1 MRAVDAEKVYFSYG
15 AEEALRNV
23 SFTVD
28 SGEFVAVMGPNGSG
42 KSTLMKLI
50 LGLLKPSKGKISVF
64 GVSPSAQR
72 EKAQQY
78 IGYMPQR
85 EGISKKIPIEVKD
98 IVLMGLTAKKRRLDF
113 LSRED
118 IKIAKEALESVG
130 MLHLW
135 NKKFSELSGGQQQ
148 RVMFARALAVRPRL
162 LILDEP
168 FNGVDIPSRN
178 KILEV
183 INSREDLTT
192 IMVVHNVNPIV
203 HFIDKVLLLN
213 KKAIAFGPPK
223 EVLTTKNLMEAYGA
237 SIQVI
242 ECAEGYCHPIL
253 GDTHG

>member
-1 MRAVDAEKVYFSYG
+1 MSAVNAEEVYFSYG
-15 AEEALRNV
+15 AEEALRDV
-23 SFTVD
+23 SFNVD

-50 LGLLKPSKGKISVF
+50 LGLLKPAKGKISVF
-64 GVSPSAQR
+64 GVDPSTER

-78 IGYMPQR
+78 IGYMPQK

-98 IVLMGLTAKKRRLDF
+98 VVLMGLTAKKRRLDF
-113 LSRED
+113 LSKKD
-118 IKIAKEALESVG
+118 LKIAKEALESVD

-148 RVMFARALAVRPRL
+148 RVMFARALAVQPRL

-183 INSREDLTT
+183 LNSRENLTA

-213 KKAIAFGPPK
+213 KKAIAFGSPK
-223 EVLTTKNLMEAYGA
+223 EALTAENLMEAYGA
-237 SIQVI
+237 SVQVV
-242 ECAEGYCHPIL
+242 ECKEGYCHPLL

>member
-1 MRAVDAEKVYFSYG
+1 MSAVDVEKVYFSYG
-15 AEEALRNV
+15 EEEALRDV
-23 SFTVD
+23 SFIAED
-28 SGEFVAVMGPNGSG
+28 GEFVAVMGPNGSG

-64 GVSPSAQR
+64 GVNPSTQR

-98 IVLMGLTAKKRRLDF
+98 VVLMGLTAKKRRLDF

-118 IKIAKEALESVG
+118 IKIAKEALESVD

-148 RVMFARALAVRPRL
+148 RVMFARALAVQPRL

-178 KILEV
+178 KILEAL
-183 INSREDLTT
+183 NNRENLTT
-192 IMVVHNVNPIV
+192 IMVVHNINPIV

-213 KKAIAFGPPK
+213 KKAIAFGSPK
-223 EVLTTKNLMEAYGA
+223 EALTVENLMEAYGA
-237 SIQVI
+237 SVQVV
-242 ECAEGYCHPIL
+242 ECKEGYCHPLL

>member
-1 MRAVDAEKVYFSYG
+1 MSAVNAEEVYFSYG
-15 AEEALRNV
+15 TEEALRDV
-23 SFTVD
+23 SFNVD

-50 LGLLKPSKGKISVF
+50 LGLLKPAKGKISVF
-64 GVSPSAQR
+64 GVDPSTER

-78 IGYMPQR
+78 IGYMPQK

-98 IVLMGLTAKKRRLDF
+98 VVLMGLTAKKRRLDF
-113 LSRED
+113 LSKKD
-118 IKIAKEALESVG
+118 LKIAKEALESVD

-148 RVMFARALAVRPRL
+148 RVMFARALAVQPRL

-183 INSREDLTT
+183 LNSRENLTV

-213 KKAIAFGPPK
+213 KKAIAFGSPK
-223 EVLTTKNLMEAYGA
+223 EALTAENLMEAYGA
-237 SIQVI
+237 SVQVV
-242 ECAEGYCHPIL
+242 ECKEGYCHPLL